1 MKWAYVKINEIES
14 LPSPTSLSPTRF
26 ARIDRIKNEDA
37 KKASLAGEW
46 LATRLS
52 GGVICAHPSGQP
64 YIEGSDMHISISHSG
79 EYAVCALSENPVGID
94 IEKIREVSERLIDR
108 VCTAREREYVTS
120 NERFFEVWT
129 AKEAYFKKIGTGITN
144 LRSVETL
151 DLKREYHKIDDYI
164 ICIV

>member
-14 LPSPTSLSPTRF
+14 LPSPADLSPTRF
-26 ARIDRIKNEDA
+26 ARIDRIKNGEA

-79 EYAVCALSENPVGID
+79 EYAVCALSETPVGID
-94 IEKIREVSERLIDR
+94 IEKIRKVSDKLIDR
-108 VCTAREREYVTS
+108 VCTAREREYVIS
-120 NERFFEVWT
+120 DERFFEVWT
-129 AKEAYFKKIGTGITN
+129 AKEAYFKKIGTGITD
-144 LRSVETL
+144 LKSVDTL
-151 DLKREYHKIDDYI
+151 DLKKEYHKIEDYI
-164 ICIV
+164 VCII

>member
-52 GGVICAHPSGQP
+52 SGVICAHPSGQP
-64 YIEGSDMHISISHSG
+64 YIEGSNMHISISHSG

-94 IEKIREVSERLIDR
+94 IEKIREVNERLIDR

-129 AKEAYFKKIGTGITN
+129 AKEAAYKKQGTGD
-144 LRSVETL
+144 LRGINTL
-151 DLKREYHKIDDYI
+151 ELEKTHFLEDGYLLT
-164 ICIV
+164 IV